1 MLFKLTHKLPEKC
14 WVAVS
19 GGADSMAALHWLCMG
34 RKVEGIIHIDHNTGE
49 FSDDAMT
56 VVWDTWVKME
66 GMEIR
71 WVHLDGTTPLYGS
84 LEEYW
89 RDARYAAYK
98 EIDAPVVVA
107 HNLDDCVEE
116 YVMNTIV
123 RGRMGTIPYEH
134 GNCIR
139 PFRLW
144 RRDSILE
151 YCVRKGIHYLD
162 DPSNKDTKFK
172 RNLIRH
178 NIMPE
183 LLKLNPGLYKVVTK
197 MIIRDSTRL

>member
-1 MLFKLTHKLPEKC
+1 MLFNLTRKLPKKC

-34 RKVEGIIHIDHNTGE
+34 RKVEGVVHIHHNTGD
-49 FSDDAMT
+49 FADKASDL
-56 VVWDTWVKME
+56 VEDTACDSSLQFRGWKLS
-66 GMEIR
+66 G
-71 WVHLDGTTPLYGS
+71 DTPLYGS

-89 RDARYAAYK
+89 RNARYSAFS

-116 YVMNTIV
+116 YVMNTMV

-144 RRDSILE
+144 RRDSILD
-151 YCVRKGIHYLD
+151 YCARKNIHYID

-178 NIMPE
+178 KVMPE